1 MATASCHIRSSLS
14 TVRLSFVLMLC
25 HDITEYR
32 NSCICRISENTR
44 WHLRPLVLLSVACPS
59 SLNMSGPFSHTRSNG
74 AGGNPL
80 RNPLF
85 ASRRASAHTH
95 ALESYRRAAKMPK
108 RKTVKQKTVKQKT
121 RNSFQQSFTALES
134 FAFPGGITLMYRK
147 RTGKKEE
154 KMYRV
159 GSSFVSMWA
168 AHMLSFPEFKRS
180 IYQIRIFRPSVCF
193 SFFSFCC

>member
-1 MATASCHIRSSLS
+1 
-14 TVRLSFVLMLC
+14 MLC

-95 ALESYRRAAKMPK
+95 ALESYRRGSTKYR
-108 RKTVKQKTVKQKT
+108 RKTSVVTAMNIVQEILDTPSPVIKEFST
-121 RNSFQQSFTALES
+121 RLSPNSKVESDGRQSCAGIFFREDREKALD
-134 FAFPGGITLMYRK
+134 AGLTRRRRAGRRVRGDVDDARWPGGR
-147 RTGKKEE
+147 RAP
-154 KMYRV
+154 R
-159 GSSFVSMWA
+159 
-168 AHMLSFPEFKRS
+168 
-180 IYQIRIFRPSVCF
+180 
-193 SFFSFCC
+193 